1 MPANPLYSWAYTDP
15 AHAIFITT
23 TTSVSLFSNGLLMY
37 IIHTAAGGHFGSNRH
52 LLTFFAMCDI
62 ATAVGHAFLQP
73 YLHMTTSGF
82 YFFPRH
88 GGVVIQE
95 VPVDTVFCLM
105 FIATFY
111 QTFLVLAFHFVYR
124 YTTITRGISGSISS
138 GWSKTTWIAIGVVV
152 YVVYITA
159 YLLTVA
165 IGMTPSEDTRNAVP
179 VEIQEEYDIDLTDPR
194 RGFTV
199 LAVRRVIPTTNVVY
213 WSVESLISLAFC
225 AGLFGTTAVV
235 IMFCI
240 YQTSAAIKSATTQLS
255 PATRKMHGQL
265 FRALLI
271 QTAVPCIF
279 SYTPLSVILLF
290 GPVTDV
296 SLGAF
301 GNALIVTTAIFP
313 SVDCF
318 FVLYFI
324 VRFRIAVVRLFN
336 LPNSWGVATVEV
348 TETTAFT
355 SAASCLIRSYQFD
368 GLISERVCH
377 IYSYTTTMCS
387 LIANSLLIIVLMFTK
402 LNHVLFGS
410 FFFANPLFS
419 SHSTTFTAISPP
431 WVSWLQRNPWRNW
444 ITLAVIV
451 DVLYA
456 GSIVVAVG
464 MGRQPNEENR
474 RAFAPVLKEAYGID
488 LNADNAPGYLALT
501 YWIPQ
506 EDGSKKFTPLPV
518 FTMLFAFSV
527 IFTAVIVI
535 LLCLVGIFKEMRKTN
550 CVHSVLSAVLC
561 VATLGLMSMEL
572 FPIVDPL
579 LIIAFITGFNA
590 ILPRC
595 LHHVMLGPIASTVV
609 PTSATT
615 SGVSLNKNSQQIR
628 MPT

>member
-1 MPANPLYSWAYTDP
+1 
-15 AHAIFITT
+15 
-23 TTSVSLFSNGLLMY
+23 
-37 IIHTAAGGHFGSNRH
+37 
-52 LLTFFAMCDI
+52 
-62 ATAVGHAFLQP
+62 
-73 YLHMTTSGF
+73 MTTSGF

-124 YTTITRGISGSISS
+124 YTTI
-138 GWSKTTWIAIGVVV
+138 
-152 YVVYITA
+152 
-159 YLLTVA
+159 
-165 IGMTPSEDTRNAVP
+165 TRNAVP

-336 LPNSWGVATVEV
+336 LPNSWGVATVE
-348 TETTAFT
+348 
-355 SAASCLIRSYQFD
+355 
-368 GLISERVCH
+368 

-402 LNHVLFGS
+402 LNH
-410 FFFANPLFS
+410 
-419 SHSTTFTAISPP
+419 
-431 WVSWLQRNPWRNW
+431 
-444 ITLAVIV
+444 
-451 DVLYA
+451 
-456 GSIVVAVG
+456 
-464 MGRQPNEENR
+464 
-474 RAFAPVLKEAYGID
+474 
-488 LNADNAPGYLALT
+488 
-501 YWIPQ
+501 IPQ

-535 LLCLVGIFKEMRKTN
+535 LLCLVGIFKEMRKTKR
-550 CVHSVLSAVLC
+550 V
-561 VATLGLMSMEL
+561 
-572 FPIVDPL
+572 
-579 LIIAFITGFNA
+579 
-590 ILPRC
+590 R
-595 LHHVMLGPIASTVV
+595 
-609 PTSATT
+609 
-615 SGVSLNKNSQQIR
+615 
-628 MPT
+628 